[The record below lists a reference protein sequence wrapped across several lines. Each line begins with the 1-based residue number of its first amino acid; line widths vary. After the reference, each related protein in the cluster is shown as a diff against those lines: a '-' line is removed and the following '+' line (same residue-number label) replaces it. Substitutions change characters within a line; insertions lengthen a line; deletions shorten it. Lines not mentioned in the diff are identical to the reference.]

1 MNGVRTSL
9 FLERRLSLVC
19 KDLTS
24 ISRRPMK
31 RFKSVAL
38 IVVLIV
44 VACSGCGG
52 PDASREAGPA
62 SGTDA
67 ASDAVAEALAIADEY
82 VAGYYDQFP
91 EEAYETGYP
100 AAFDRMGDHSPAA
113 REAWE
118 AREDAWLSRLLA
130 IDPVSLEG
138 AEASVP
144 YTFSRERLEASVA
157 RRACRTQLWNVSPT
171 WTGWQNFFPGVFA
184 KQPVGSEE
192 ARSSALARARDVP
205 RYIDTEIENLRIGL
219 EEGFTAPRSNVERVI
234 GQLDA
239 LLSVSPV
246 ETPYYDPA
254 TRDGDAAFGTGLAAV
269 ISGEILPAVRRYRDF
284 LADEY
289 VSAAR
294 EEIGVTS
301 DPGGRDCYLA
311 SVLYHVTLSLTPE
324 GIHED
329 GLREMK
335 RIQTEMREI
344 GRRSF
349 DTDDVQELIRL
360 VRGDAAYSFETPEEI
375 VAFAQAAVGRA
386 KVAMPEWFGFVPRA
400 EVALK
405 PYPDYMRV
413 TGGGF
418 YSAGAPDGSTPGT
431 YEFGTF
437 EPRNLNR
444 GGGFEATT
452 FHETYPGHHM
462 QVYVALEGAGVHPV
476 LKYFFSSGLG
486 EGWALYT
493 ERLADEA
500 GLYTADVDR
509 LGMLSNEAFRAARLV
524 VDPGMHV
531 LGWSRQD
538 AVDYM
543 LANTAASR
551 AGVESE
557 VSRYIAVPG
566 QATAYLTGSLVIQD
580 LRRRA
585 ESALG
590 ERFDIRAFHDRV
602 IENGTITL
610 TMLQARIDAWI
621 ESELQAG
628 GAAGG
633 S

>member
-1 MNGVRTSL
+1 
-9 FLERRLSLVC
+9 
-19 KDLTS
+19 
-24 ISRRPMK
+24 MK
-31 RFKSVAL
+31 RFESVAL
-38 IVVLIV
+38 IVVLIL
-44 VACSGCGG
+44 VACTGCGS
-52 PDASREAGPA
+52 PDASREAGPG

-67 ASDAVAEALAIADEY
+67 ASDAVAQALAIADEY
-82 VAGYYDQFP
+82 VAGYYDQYP

-100 AAFDRMGDHSPAA
+100 AALDRMGDHSPAA

-144 YTFSRERLEASVA
+144 YVFSRERLEASVA

-184 KQPVGSEE
+184 KQPVGTEE
-192 ARSSALARARDVP
+192 ARSDALARARDVP

-239 LLSVSPV
+239 LLSVSA
-246 ETPYYDPA
+246 EDTPYYDPA
-254 TRDGDAAFGTGLAAV
+254 TRDADTAFGTELGAV
-269 ISGEILPAVRRYRDF
+269 ISGEIFPAVRRYRDF

-324 GIHED
+324 GIHEA
-329 GLREMK
+329 GLREME

-349 DTDDVQELIRL
+349 GTDDVQELIRL

-375 VAFAQAAVGRA
+375 VAFAQAAVDRA
-386 KVAMPEWFGFVPRA
+386 KVAMPKWFGFVPRA

-405 PYPDYMRV
+405 PYPDYMQI

-418 YSAGAPDGSTPGT
+418 YSAGSPDGSTPGT

-437 EPRNLNR
+437 EPRSLNR

-580 LRRRA
+580 LRRQA

-628 GAAGG
+628 SSAEG